1 MNMTVAMRLSRNC
14 GLGNASLYE
23 TRRLAGPFAS
33 VDSLATSL
41 ACPWRARRDRDPGG
55 LPRDLTD
62 ATDPAVTGRS
72 Q

>member
-1 MNMTVAMRLSRNC
+1 MRLSRNC

-23 TRRLAGPFAS
+23 IRRFSGPFAS

-41 ACPWRARRDRDPGG
+41 ASPWRVLRDRDPGG

-62 ATDPAVTGRS
+62 ATDTTVTGRS